1 VLQCLVINNY
11 QVLLYNS
18 VGLYGSLPL
27 LLYAVWDS
35 WAAFMNWVN
44 AMILDKVGRIP
55 VMVVG
60 QVQSFSFYCS
70 IRYTHA
76 VQIGCAIS
84 VAGFTGCVAAY
95 GGTDNKVGNG
105 FGVFFLYL
113 CMFPSCYGTPN
124 PCD

>member
-1 VLQCLVINNY
+1 MLQCLVINNY

-55 VMVVG
+55 IMVVG
-60 QVQSFSFYCS
+60 QVRWSRSYFAVNFA
-70 IRYTHA
+70 HA

-113 CMFPSCYGTPN
+113 CMFVHAIAP
-124 PCD
+124 